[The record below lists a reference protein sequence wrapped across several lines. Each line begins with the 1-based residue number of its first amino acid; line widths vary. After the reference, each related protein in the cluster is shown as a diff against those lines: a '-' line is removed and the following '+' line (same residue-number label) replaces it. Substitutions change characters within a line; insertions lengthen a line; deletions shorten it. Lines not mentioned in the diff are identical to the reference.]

1 MVRNPFRGPF
11 EDLPREVAVLAAVGV
26 AVAVGFGVVAPAIP
40 EFARSFGVGKTAA
53 GAVISAFALMRFV
66 SALGGGRLV
75 DAFGERLI
83 LATGIGIVAVSTG
96 LAGLSQSYEQ
106 LLVLRGVG
114 GIGSAMFTV
123 SATALLFRVVGS
135 KSRGRAT
142 GLFQSG
148 FLLGG
153 LLGPLVGGFLTSYSL
168 RLPFYVYAVS
178 LVAAGAIASR
188 QLASTRLR
196 PTPTSEVDA
205 ATVAQDSAEAPS
217 VPLVPV
223 DAAVL
228 PPDPAEATS
237 VPLVPVDETP
247 ATPLREALAHPSY
260 RAAIAVNFAIGWA
273 FFGVRISLIPLFVT
287 EALHAGVIWI
297 GIGFLCTSVAEV
309 CLLLV
314 AGRFVDKVGRRPA
327 LVTGCLVV
335 GLALTSLAFD
345 TGLPAFLVTMTALGA
360 GGAFVSTAPGAVV
373 GDLMRGRGGKVVA
386 VFQMSADAGTITGP
400 LAAGWLADQISFR
413 AAFVACALVVFAAMI
428 LAVRM
433 PETLAGAPARQR
445 QLAARVRR
453 RTAR

>member
-1 MVRNPFRGPF
+1 M
-11 EDLPREVAVLAAVGV
+11 LAAVGV

-106 LLVLRGVG
+106 LLVLRGIG

-123 SATALLFRVVGS
+123 SATALLFRVVGP
-135 KSRGRAT
+135 KSRGRAN

-148 FLLGG
+148 FLVGG

-178 LVAAGAIASR
+178 LVGAGAIASL
-188 QLASTRLR
+188 QLSATRLR
-196 PTPTSEVDA
+196 PAPRSESDAAPVLPAPVEGASVPPVLADAPSVPPVPADA
-205 ATVAQDSAEAPS
+205 ATVD
-217 VPLVPV
+217 VT
-223 DAAVL
+223 AA
-228 PPDPAEATS
+228 
-237 VPLVPVDETP
+237 DEPP

-287 EALHAGVIWI
+287 EALHASVIWI

-314 AGRFVDKVGRRPA
+314 AGRFVDRVGRRPA

-345 TGLPAFLVTMTALGA
+345 TRLPAFLVTMTALGA
-360 GGAFVSTAPGAVV
+360 GGAFVSTAPGAIV

-386 VFQMSADAGTITGP
+386 VFQMSADGGTITGP

-413 AAFVACALVVFAAMI
+413 AAFVACALVVFAAMV

-433 PETLAGAPARQR
+433 PETLAGAPARHR
-445 QLAARVRR
+445 LLPARARR
-453 RTAR
+453 RTPT